1 VNPKRFFGEL
11 QRRNVYRVLAAYCVV
26 GWLLIQIATQ
36 VFPFFEIP
44 NWVIRM
50 VILLFVVGLPVAFL
64 LAWAYEFT
72 PEGLKRTSDVD
83 PTGSIAHRRG
93 RALDFM
99 IIGVLLLVLGFL
111 VFQRFV
117 PLRASSVT
125 NVPEKSI
132 AVLPFIDLSEQ
143 KDQKYF
149 SDGVTEQ
156 IITALTNIHG
166 LFVVAR
172 TSAFAFKHKSEDVR
186 EIGRLLHVRNVLE
199 GSVSRGPDKVR
210 VDVRLI
216 DVTNGYQ
223 LWSESYDSSEQDFLS
238 IQNEVA
244 QKVASAL
251 QIKLQLSETKQL
263 AKAPTTDTQAYDLY
277 LQGRYFLNQR
287 TTDSIQKGLAL
298 FEQEVAKDPS
308 FAQGHTGIAD
318 SYILLGKIGAI
329 TPKVAATKG
338 WTEVSAALA
347 IDENLAEGLIS
358 RGILLTDFEWNWPAG
373 EADYR
378 KALELNPNSAS
389 AHLWY
394 ARNLAEIGRFDEALQ
409 EAAAAQKLDPLSTIT
424 RVTSARILWIA
435 GRYDNAIEQC
445 RGAIALEPSFAAAF
459 SALGQALALKGQFPE
474 AIEAAKRYVELSDQ
488 TGWAKLELA
497 YAYAAAGQKV
507 EADSIVQE
515 VTARPGEF
523 SPYDM
528 GTVCAASHDYPG
540 AFRWLDQAL
549 EQRSVDVVWI
559 RVDPRL
565 ENIRSDARFNQAV
578 GRLTPRR

>member
-1 VNPKRFFGEL
+1 
-11 QRRNVYRVLAAYCVV
+11 
-26 GWLLIQIATQ
+26 
-36 VFPFFEIP
+36 
-44 NWVIRM
+44 
-50 VILLFVVGLPVAFL
+50 
-64 LAWAYEFT
+64 
-72 PEGLKRTSDVD
+72 
-83 PTGSIAHRRG
+83 
-93 RALDFM
+93 M

-223 LWSESYDSSEQDFLS
+223 LWSESYGSSEQDFLS

-298 FEQEVAKDPS
+298 FEQAVAKDPS

-378 KALELNPNSAS
+378 KALELNPNSAA

-459 SALGQALALKGQFPE
+459 SALGQALALKGQFP
-474 AIEAAKRYVELSDQ
+474 
-488 TGWAKLELA
+488 
-497 YAYAAAGQKV
+497 
-507 EADSIVQE
+507 
-515 VTARPGEF
+515 
-523 SPYDM
+523 
-528 GTVCAASHDYPG
+528 
-540 AFRWLDQAL
+540 
-549 EQRSVDVVWI
+549 
-559 RVDPRL
+559 
-565 ENIRSDARFNQAV
+565 
-578 GRLTPRR
+578 